1 MALAYPPLKI
11 KEKAM
16 SKSINQKIKLL
27 ALWDILLHNTDENR
41 ALSTDEIIALLK
53 EKNIDVARKVLP
65 EDIALLNEFGYE
77 VLSYKKKSYYYYVVT
92 RPLETAEAVMLSDA
106 VNATKLPE
114 TQKTSLIGRLSETSG
129 TANKGTFGDSP
140 LKRTNRHILY
150 SIDRHAGGFCR
161 EHQSV
166 PLPRILLRYG
176 NGIAVLRP

>member
-1 MALAYPPLKI
+1 
-11 KEKAM
+11 M

-106 VNATKLPE
+106 VNATKL
-114 TQKTSLIGRLSETSG
+114 
-129 TANKGTFGDSP
+129 
-140 LKRTNRHILY
+140 
-150 SIDRHAGGFCR
+150 
-161 EHQSV
+161 
-166 PLPRILLRYG
+166 
-176 NGIAVLRP
+176 